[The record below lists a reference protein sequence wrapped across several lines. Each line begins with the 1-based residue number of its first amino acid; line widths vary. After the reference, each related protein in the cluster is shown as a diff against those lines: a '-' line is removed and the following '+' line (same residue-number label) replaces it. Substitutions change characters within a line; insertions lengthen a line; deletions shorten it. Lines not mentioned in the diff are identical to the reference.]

1 MRWQK
6 SADSGSRKL
15 NPVCGLLLYLGISM
29 NTLSDQA
36 LLETVTNVVN
46 WRIKI
51 DPNESEMGRS
61 AFGRILMP
69 VHCDRI
75 GPKYFTHGVHA
86 G

>member
-15 NPVCGLLLYLGISM
+15 KPVCGLLLYLGISM
-29 NTLSDQA
+29 STLRDQA

-51 DPNESEMGRS
+51 DPNESEMARCCIWTNFDAS
-61 AFGRILMP
+61 ALR
-69 VHCDRI
+69 
-75 GPKYFTHGVHA
+75 
-86 G
+86 